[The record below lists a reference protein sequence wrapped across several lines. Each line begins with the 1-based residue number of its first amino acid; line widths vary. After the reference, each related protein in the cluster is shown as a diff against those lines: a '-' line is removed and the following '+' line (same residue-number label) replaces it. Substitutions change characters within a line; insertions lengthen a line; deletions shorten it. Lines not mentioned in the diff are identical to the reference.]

1 MSSLY
6 EQSSLYE
13 HLSHLSKAGDWQDDY
28 LLIAAVD
35 GEESLCATG
44 AGVMIGSLNLL
55 YFTKHALEPQMTDVI
70 ISIIPSSARYEKG
83 TRRKLQDQ

>member
-28 LLIAAVD
+28 LLIAAV
-35 GEESLCATG
+35 
-44 AGVMIGSLNLL
+44 
-55 YFTKHALEPQMTDVI
+55 
-70 ISIIPSSARYEKG
+70 
-83 TRRKLQDQ
+83 